1 MPFVK
6 KIIIKPELIL
16 TGEFPFTLPSVKA
29 IDQLELHSAV
39 TFFTG
44 ENGTGKSTVIES
56 IAVAAGFNHEGGSKN
71 FNFSTA
77 ENSPILSRAIRLSR
91 SAERMRD
98 GYFYRSESFY
108 NVITQINKLDKEQGL
123 TPPIKN
129 SYGGRDLHSRSHGES
144 FLDLTLFRFSGKGLY
159 ILDEPES
166 ALSVQNQLVLLS
178 RINELVRKGSQ
189 FIIATHSPLLVAYP
203 GASILEFSSRGID
216 PVNYEETENFAL
228 MKQYFRDPEY
238 FMKQLF

>member
-159 ILDEPES
+159 IL
-166 ALSVQNQLVLLS
+166 VLLS

>member
-1 MPFVK
+1 MPFIK
-6 KIIIKPELIL
+6 KIILKPELIL
-16 TGEFPFTLPSVKA
+16 TGEYPFTLPSVKA

-77 ENSPILSRAIRLSR
+77 ENSPVLSRAIRLSR

-144 FLDLTLFRFSGKGLY
+144 LLDLTLFRFSGKGLY

-238 FMKQLF
+238 FMKKLF